1 MILIIVIIVMAIF
14 VYKNSDTTKRDSLI
28 KTTYADVKNQLQTGD
43 ILLFRYSNHA
53 NKAAQM
59 IYFCRTRLVG
69 SDYGHVAMVL
79 RENGKLYA
87 IEGVD
92 IGHTAEDEGIYFNSE
107 GKGGVRII
115 KLERLLERYH
125 HDYGGLFAVRHTK
138 KPISNK
144 ILMQTVLKYREQ
156 VFEDRKY
163 LGSML
168 VMDYLSHGLANTL
181 AVMNRTDKIFCSE
194 FIYRVLRDCDL
205 IGDYNPKLFW
215 PALFTRPIFDRLT
228 GKQWSRV
235 VEFRL

>member
-1 MILIIVIIVMAIF
+1 MTVKGLSKKMWFLIILIIILIVIIIF
-14 VYKNSDTTKRDSLI
+14 VYRNSDTSKRDNKI
-28 KTTYADVKNQLQTGD
+28 KTSYADIKDNLQTGD

-79 RENGKLYA
+79 REKGKLYA

-92 IGHTAEDEGIYFNSE
+92 IGHTAEDEGVYFNSQ

-115 KLERLLERYH
+115 KLETLLERYH

-138 KPISNK
+138 RRISNK
-144 ILMQTVLKYREQ
+144 ILMQTVLNYREQ

-163 LGSML
+163 LGSL
-168 VMDYLSHGLANTL
+168 LIMDYFSHGL
-181 AVMNRTDKIFCSE
+181 
-194 FIYRVLRDCDL
+194 
-205 IGDYNPKLFW
+205 
-215 PALFTRPIFDRLT
+215 
-228 GKQWSRV
+228 
-235 VEFRL
+235 